1 MKKANTTDVSVIEN
15 GHRPRESETE
25 VDGLTPAQQAL
36 HRNYLESV
44 KTMKKG
50 LVRAAYYLE
59 KISALGIH
67 RMLGFRKISTY
78 AGIYGGFT
86 PDQTERFLH
95 LARRLP
101 EFPQVA
107 EALESQGLSWGK
119 ARVIVT
125 QGDPRDQGKWLELAQ
140 SLSIRALAG
149 AVGAGVIP
157 ARKVPAFAT
166 DSGRPG
172 DPPDLPLSPVKNL
185 PNQGVQIERGLVRR
199 LQAKAHYV
207 TLKFDSEGLA
217 RWSRALEF
225 GMQRSKVGC
234 KEEAVLSGLATLAA
248 ADKGTIGS
256 VPTTLLTIIEC
267 PTCGAGNLPTGRGEA
282 SASPALLA
290 AAHCDAIFE
299 DVDGARR
306 QTIAPRMRRQ
316 AFKRARYSCE
326 AKSCDRT
333 TWLQVHHRR
342 PVAGAG
348 RNDLSNLVVL
358 CSGCHRAL
366 HIADDGAK
374 DVGEI

>member
-157 ARKVPAFAT
+157 ARKV
-166 DSGRPG
+166 R
-172 DPPDLPLSPVKNL
+172 
-185 PNQGVQIERGLVRR
+185 
-199 LQAKAHYV
+199 
-207 TLKFDSEGLA
+207 
-217 RWSRALEF
+217 
-225 GMQRSKVGC
+225 
-234 KEEAVLSGLATLAA
+234 
-248 ADKGTIGS
+248 
-256 VPTTLLTIIEC
+256 
-267 PTCGAGNLPTGRGEA
+267 
-282 SASPALLA
+282 
-290 AAHCDAIFE
+290 
-299 DVDGARR
+299 
-306 QTIAPRMRRQ
+306 
-316 AFKRARYSCE
+316 
-326 AKSCDRT
+326 
-333 TWLQVHHRR
+333 
-342 PVAGAG
+342 
-348 RNDLSNLVVL
+348 
-358 CSGCHRAL
+358 
-366 HIADDGAK
+366 
-374 DVGEI
+374 